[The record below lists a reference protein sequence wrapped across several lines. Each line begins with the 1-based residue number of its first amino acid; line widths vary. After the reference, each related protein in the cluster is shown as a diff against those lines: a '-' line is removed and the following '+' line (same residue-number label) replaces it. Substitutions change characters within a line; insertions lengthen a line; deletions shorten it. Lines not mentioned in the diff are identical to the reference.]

1 MSCCHFMLSCHVV
14 MSCHDD
20 IEAWAG
26 NLQAVG
32 LGPGSGAG
40 ECLLVQGG
48 PCMTLVIQRFSLK
61 LFKSSQNPC
70 LDLSEIKF
78 RKRAVGLTTLS
89 GWWLIGH
96 RTDPPL
102 LEWLALAEHLN
113 KPRDGPALCSESEG
127 FITVPSLRAFR
138 GFSGPRF

>member
-1 MSCCHFMLSCHVV
+1 

-26 NLQAVG
+26 NLEAVG

-70 LDLSEIKF
+70 LDLRKSNSE
-78 RKRAVGLTTLS
+78 RGLWGSLACQVGGS
-89 GWWLIGH
+89 
-96 RTDPPL
+96 
-102 LEWLALAEHLN
+102 
-113 KPRDGPALCSESEG
+113 
-127 FITVPSLRAFR
+127 
-138 GFSGPRF
+138 

>member
-1 MSCCHFMLSCHVV
+1 MLSFHAVMSCRDV

-26 NLQAVG
+26 NLQAAG

-78 RKRAVGLTTLS
+78 RKRLWGSLACQVGGS
-89 GWWLIGH
+89 
-96 RTDPPL
+96 
-102 LEWLALAEHLN
+102 
-113 KPRDGPALCSESEG
+113 
-127 FITVPSLRAFR
+127 
-138 GFSGPRF
+138 